1 MATRDELRA
10 EAKRELAR
18 RELARRDFWDF
29 CRYVLPTYP
38 MALHLK
44 VLAEHLQQVERYL
57 ETEGREGVGRLM
69 VNLPP
74 QYWKSTTAT
83 VLFPAWLLGKHPER
97 RGIVTGYNASLAVGF
112 SRRARDV
119 VESEAYRR
127 IFGDLAGLDRVIQ
140 LDRESRS
147 AETWGLDGFFGGLS
161 AAGVGG
167 GITGKTAHFMI
178 IDDPHKDRADAES
191 ELSREAVW
199 QWYASAVY
207 TRLQKGS
214 PIIVI
219 QTRWHS
225 DDLSGRLL
233 KAMADNPLADRW
245 TVLSMPAIAP
255 EIENA
260 PADWRQND
268 GMAEMP
274 VREQLKWGDSSAD
287 LRMTESTQ
295 WN

>member
-10 EAKRELAR
+10 EARRELAR
-18 RELARRDFWDF
+18 RELARREFGEF
-29 CRYVLPTYP
+29 AQYVMPGYP
-38 MALHLK
+38 AARHLV
-44 VLAEHLQQVERYL
+44 VLAEHLQEVERFVA
-57 ETEGREGVGRLM
+57 TEGRAGIGRLM

-83 VLFPAWLLGKHPER
+83 VLFPAWLLGRHPEK

-119 VESEAYRR
+119 VEGEAYRR
-127 IFGDLAGLDRVIQ
+127 VFGDLSGREPVIAV
-140 LDRESRS
+140 DRESRS
-147 AETWGLDGFFGGLS
+147 AETWSLAGHFGGVS

-167 GITGKTAHFMI
+167 GITGKTAHWMI

-199 QWYASAVY
+199 AWYVSAVY

-233 KAMADNPLADRW
+233 KAMADNPLADWW
-245 TVLSMPAIAP
+245 TVLSLPAIAP
-255 EIENA
+255 EQ
-260 PADWRQND
+260 DWQKERPGEPFVD
-268 GMAEMP
+268 EGA
-274 VREQLKWGDSSAD
+274 VREQLNWGMGEALLDG
-287 LRMTESTQ
+287 
-295 WN
+295 

>member
-10 EAKRELAR
+10 EAQRELAR
-18 RELARRDFWDF
+18 RELARRDFGAF
-29 CRYVLPTYP
+29 CSYVLPSYP
-38 MALHLK
+38 NARHLA
-44 VLAEHLQQVERYL
+44 VLAEYLQEVERFVA
-57 ETEGREGVGRLM
+57 TAGAQGIGCLM
-69 VNLPP
+69 VNMPP
-74 QYWKSTTAT
+74 QYWKSATAT
-83 VLFPAWLLGKHPER
+83 VLFPAWLLGRHPEK
-97 RGIVTGYNASLAVGF
+97 RGIVTSYNASLAVGF
-112 SRRARDV
+112 SRRARET
-119 VESEAYRR
+119 VEGEQYRR
-127 IFGDLAGLDRVIQ
+127 VFGDLAGLDYAVRV
-140 LDRESRS
+140 DREARS
-147 AETWGLDGFFGGLS
+147 AADWSLDGFFGGAS

-167 GITGKTAHFMI
+167 GISGKTAHWMI

-199 QWYASAVY
+199 SWYVSAVY

-225 DDLSGRLL
+225 EDLSGKLL
-233 KAMADNPLADRW
+233 KKMVDDPLADQW

-255 EIENA
+255 EIEA
-260 PADWRQND
+260 EQDLQND
-268 GMAEMP
+268 RMEMP

>member
-10 EAKRELAR
+10 EARRELAR
-18 RELARRDFWDF
+18 RELARRDFGEF
-29 CRYVLPTYP
+29 CRYVLPVYP
-38 MALHLK
+38 DAAHLH
-44 VLAEHLQQVERYL
+44 VLAGYLQEVERYL
-57 ETEGREGVGRLM
+57 ATSGEDGIGRLM
-69 VNLPP
+69 VNMPP

-83 VLFPAWLLGKHPER
+83 VLFPAWLLGRHPEK

-112 SRRARDV
+112 SRRARET
-119 VESEAYRR
+119 VEGEAYQRV
-127 IFGDLAGLDRVIQ
+127 FGEFSGRQPVVTLA
-140 LDRESRS
+140 RESRS
-147 AETWGLDGFFGGLS
+147 AESWNLAGFFGGVS

-191 ELSREAVW
+191 ELSRAAVW
-199 QWYASAVY
+199 DWYISAVY

-233 KAMADNPLADRW
+233 KAMAADPLADAW
-245 TVLSMPAIAP
+245 TVLSMPAVAP
-255 EIENA
+255 EVEQDLRNERIGEGEGEGEA
-260 PADWRQND
+260 VVS
-268 GMAEMP
+268 
-274 VREQLKWGDSSAD
+274 VREQLEWDAA
-287 LRMTESTQ
+287 
-295 WN
+295 WAV

>member
-10 EAKRELAR
+10 EARRELAR
-18 RELARRDFWDF
+18 RELARRDFGAF

-38 MALHLK
+38 TAMHLK
-44 VLAEHLQQVERYL
+44 VLAEHLHQVERYL
-57 ETEGREGVGRLM
+57 ATEGREGVGRLM

-199 QWYASAVY
+199 SWYASAVY

-255 EIENA
+255 EIEQDA
-260 PADWRQND
+260 PGDWRQDD
-268 GMAEMP
+268 GMEEMP
-274 VREQLKWGDSSAD
+274 VREQLKWGETAWTEPTQAD
-287 LRMTESTQ
+287 
-295 WN
+295 